1 MKINLILI
9 NSIIPSLISCAAT
22 SVNENL
28 PNDFARVLPV
38 AETSP
43 VLSRGDSADD
53 SVIWIN
59 KENVNNSLIIGT
71 DKNAGIEVYRLDGM
85 RVQTLTLG
93 RLNNVDLRVLPD
105 EPSWSAIAAAS
116 NRTTKTISLFAIGHD
131 GNVNWLSDSE
141 INTGLSDPYGL
152 CMFASTIGIQ
162 IFVNDRD
169 GRYQQWLISRSTV
182 SSVEQKYP
190 SFSSK
195 LLREFTVSSGPEGCV
210 VDDLEERLFVGLEEE
225 GVRYVDTD
233 YQEPAEL
240 VSIADIDGEILAAD
254 VEGLTLYIKDSAG
267 YLVVSSQGNNSY
279 AIYDRMPPFTYRGSF
294 IVGPDLKAQIDG
306 TQETDGISISS
317 ELRTRE
323 FPEGILVVQDGINT
337 MPQERQNF
345 KYVSWESISQAID
358 F

>member
-1 MKINLILI
+1 M
-9 NSIIPSLISCAAT
+9 
-22 SVNENL
+22 
-28 PNDFARVLPV
+28 
-38 AETSP
+38 
-43 VLSRGDSADD
+43 
-53 SVIWIN
+53 
-59 KENVNNSLIIGT
+59 
-71 DKNAGIEVYRLDGM
+71 
-85 RVQTLTLG
+85 
-93 RLNNVDLRVLPD
+93 
-105 EPSWSAIAAAS
+105 
-116 NRTTKTISLFAIGHD
+116 
-131 GNVNWLSDSE
+131 
-141 INTGLSDPYGL
+141 
-152 CMFASTIGIQ
+152 
-162 IFVNDRD
+162 
-169 GRYQQWLISRSTV
+169 
-182 SSVEQKYP
+182 
-190 SFSSK
+190 
-195 LLREFTVSSGPEGCV
+195 LREFTVSSGPEGCV

-306 TQETDGISISS
+306 TQETDGFSISS

-323 FPEGILVVQDGINT
+323 FPEGILVVQDVINT